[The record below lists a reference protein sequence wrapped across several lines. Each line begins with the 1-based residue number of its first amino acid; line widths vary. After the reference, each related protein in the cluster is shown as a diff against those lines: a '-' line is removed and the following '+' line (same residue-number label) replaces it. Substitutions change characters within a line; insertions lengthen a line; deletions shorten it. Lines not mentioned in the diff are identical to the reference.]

1 MTDCRFRLAV
11 KNIPAR
17 TPGAVDKCGRIFTRR
32 PNCNLQQVR
41 LARAVIATA
50 TSVRGSE
57 ASKSRDDLHR
67 AIDIRIATRYGAA
80 LIDCRHQP
88 INIAPIISFSASL
101 VSRPP
106 IGSAKYCDERVC
118 LSVCSRVRDHIFGT
132 TRLIC
137 TKFFIRVTHRR
148 GSFLLWRRND
158 TLRISGFVDD
168 VIVAHKLIGCSTS
181 PPD

>member
-41 LARAVIATA
+41 LARAVIATT

-57 ASKSRDDLHR
+57 ASKSRDLHR

-101 VSRPP
+101 VSPPP

-118 LSVCSRVRDHIFGT
+118 LSVCVFACPRSYLRNYTSDLHE
-132 TRLIC
+132 
-137 TKFFIRVTHRR
+137 FFYP
-148 GSFLLWRRND
+148 
-158 TLRISGFVDD
+158 
-168 VIVAHKLIGCSTS
+168 CYPS
-181 PPD
+181 PWLVPLMAA